1 MTSCGIQ
8 PALGVAGDRIR
19 AEWLVPRRR
28 DAILAAAAVALHD
41 QLVEHEPERLGT
53 CASTS
58 CGDAFADASPGAH
71 RRFCSVTART
81 ASGSPPSAAAGRREP
96 RNYVQ
101 PPSTTHRC
109 AVHER
114 LSSAASQSTSR
125 ATSAG

>member
-1 MTSCGIQ
+1 MTSSGVQ

-19 AEWLVPRRR
+19 PEWLVPRER
-28 DAILAAAAVALHD
+28 DALLAAAAVALHA

-53 CASTS
+53 CASTAAATPS
-58 CGDAFADASPGAH
+58 RMPRRARTGASARSP
-71 RRFCSVTART
+71 ART

-96 RNYVQ
+96 PSYVQ
-101 PPSTTHRC
+101 PPSTTHCC

-114 LSSAASQSTSR
+114 LSSAASHSTSR